1 MGIQISH
8 LNKWFNHYHALN
20 DINLTIEKGKLVA
33 LLGPSGCGKTSLL
46 RIIAGL
52 ELPTSGHIFFEN
64 QDISKEDIRNRHIGY
79 VFQNFALFPH
89 MKVIDNIAF
98 GLRIKPKKVRLSP
111 KEITKKAQFL
121 LEMVQLEHVANHYPH
136 ELSGGQCQRI
146 ALARTLAINPKI
158 LLLDEPFSALDTKV
172 RRELRRWLTQF
183 HQDIHLTT
191 IFVTHDQEEA
201 MEIADRVVIMNRG
214 VIEQIGSPIEILNNP
229 TNDFVYNF
237 LGDSNN
243 LRIGEKSFNFRPYE
257 IDIQINDISPIGYY
271 PAEVIDIRPLGALMK
286 LVLKPQQCTSHIEA
300 QIPKTIPKIH
310 NLKKGQIIYFKP
322 ILDFEI

>member
-20 DINLTIEKGKLVA
+20 DINLTIEKGELVA

-172 RRELRRWLTQF
+172 RRELRRWLTRF
-183 HQDIHLTT
+183 HQEIQLTT
-191 IFVTHDQEEA
+191 LFVTHDQEEA

-214 VIEQIGSPIEILNNP
+214 IIEQIGSPIEILNNP
-229 TNDFVYNF
+229 ANDFVYNF

-286 LVLKPQQCTSHIEA
+286 LVLKHQQCTSHIEA

>member
-20 DINLTIEKGKLVA
+20 DINLTIEKGELVA

-183 HQDIHLTT
+183 HQEIHLTT

-214 VIEQIGSPIEILNNP
+214 VIEQTGSPIEILNNP
-229 TNDFVYNF
+229 ANDFVYNF

-271 PAEVIDIRPLGALMK
+271 PAEVIDIRPLGALLK

-300 QIPKTIPKIH
+300 QIPNTIPKIQ

>member
-20 DINLTIEKGKLVA
+20 DINLTIEKGELVA

-98 GLRIKPKKVRLSP
+98 GLRIKPKKIRLSP

-172 RRELRRWLTQF
+172 RRELRRWLTRF
-183 HQDIHLTT
+183 HQEIQLTT
-191 IFVTHDQEEA
+191 LFVTHDQEEA

-229 TNDFVYNF
+229 ANDFVYNF

>member
-20 DINLTIEKGKLVA
+20 DINLTIEKGELVA

-183 HQDIHLTT
+183 HQEIHLTT

-229 TNDFVYNF
+229 ANDFVYNF

>member
-98 GLRIKPKKVRLSP
+98 GLRIKPKKLRLSP

-172 RRELRRWLTQF
+172 RRELRRWLTRF
-183 HQDIHLTT
+183 HQEIQLTT
-191 IFVTHDQEEA
+191 LFVTHDQEEA

-229 TNDFVYNF
+229 ANDFVYNF

>member
-20 DINLTIEKGKLVA
+20 DINLTIEKGELVA

-183 HQDIHLTT
+183 HQEIHLTT

-229 TNDFVYNF
+229 ANDFVYNF

-271 PAEVIDIRPLGALMK
+271 PAEVI
-286 LVLKPQQCTSHIEA
+286 
-300 QIPKTIPKIH
+300 
-310 NLKKGQIIYFKP
+310 
-322 ILDFEI
+322 EIGRAHV

>member
-20 DINLTIEKGKLVA
+20 DINLTIEKGELVA

-183 HQDIHLTT
+183 HQEIHLTT

-229 TNDFVYNF
+229 VNDFVYNF

-271 PAEVIDIRPLGALMK
+271 PAEVIDIRPLGALLK

-300 QIPKTIPKIH
+300 QIPNTIPKIQ

>member
-20 DINLTIEKGKLVA
+20 DINLTIEKGELVA

-52 ELPTSGHIFFEN
+52 ELPTSGKIFFEN

-183 HQDIHLTT
+183 HQEIQLTT
-191 IFVTHDQEEA
+191 LFVTHDQEEA

-214 VIEQIGSPIEILNNP
+214 VIEQTGSPIEILNNP
-229 TNDFVYNF
+229 ANDFVYNF

-271 PAEVIDIRPLGALMK
+271 PAEIIDIRPLGALMK

>member
-20 DINLTIEKGKLVA
+20 DINLTIEKGELVA

-183 HQDIHLTT
+183 HQEIHLTT
-191 IFVTHDQEEA
+191 LFVTHDQEEA

-229 TNDFVYNF
+229 VNDFVYNF

-271 PAEVIDIRPLGALMK
+271 PAEVIDIRPLGALLK

-300 QIPKTIPKIH
+300 QIPKTIPKIQ

>member
-20 DINLTIEKGKLVA
+20 DINLTIEKGELVA

-183 HQDIHLTT
+183 HQEIHLTT

-214 VIEQIGSPIEILNNP
+214 IIEQIGSPIEILNNP
-229 TNDFVYNF
+229 ANDFVYNF

-271 PAEVIDIRPLGALMK
+271 PAEVIDIRPLGALLK

-300 QIPKTIPKIH
+300 QIPNTIPKIQ

>member
-172 RRELRRWLTQF
+172 RRELRRWLTRF
-183 HQDIHLTT
+183 HQEIQLTT
-191 IFVTHDQEEA
+191 LFVTHDQEEA

-229 TNDFVYNF
+229 ANDFVYNF

>member
-20 DINLTIEKGKLVA
+20 DINLTIEKGELVA

-98 GLRIKPKKVRLSP
+98 GLRIKPKKLRLSP

-121 LEMVQLEHVANHYPH
+121 LEMVQL
-136 ELSGGQCQRI
+136 
-146 ALARTLAINPKI
+146 
-158 LLLDEPFSALDTKV
+158 
-172 RRELRRWLTQF
+172 
-183 HQDIHLTT
+183 
-191 IFVTHDQEEA
+191 
-201 MEIADRVVIMNRG
+201 
-214 VIEQIGSPIEILNNP
+214 
-229 TNDFVYNF
+229 
-237 LGDSNN
+237 
-243 LRIGEKSFNFRPYE
+243 
-257 IDIQINDISPIGYY
+257 
-271 PAEVIDIRPLGALMK
+271 
-286 LVLKPQQCTSHIEA
+286 
-300 QIPKTIPKIH
+300 
-310 NLKKGQIIYFKP
+310 
-322 ILDFEI
+322 

>member
-20 DINLTIEKGKLVA
+20 DINLTIEKGELVA

-52 ELPTSGHIFFEN
+52 EFPTSGHIFFEN

-183 HQDIHLTT
+183 HQEIHLTT

-229 TNDFVYNF
+229 ANDFVYNF

-271 PAEVIDIRPLGALMK
+271 PAEVIDIRPLGALLK

-300 QIPKTIPKIH
+300 QIPNTIPKIQ

>member
-20 DINLTIEKGKLVA
+20 DINLTIEKGELVA

-183 HQDIHLTT
+183 HQEIHLTT

-229 TNDFVYNF
+229 ANDFVYNF

-271 PAEVIDIRPLGALMK
+271 PAEVIDIRPLGALLK

-300 QIPKTIPKIH
+300 QIPNTIPKIQ

>member
-98 GLRIKPKKVRLSP
+98 GLRIKPKKLRLSP

-172 RRELRRWLTQF
+172 RRELRRWLTRF
-183 HQDIHLTT
+183 HQEIQLTT
-191 IFVTHDQEEA
+191 LFVTHDQEEA

-229 TNDFVYNF
+229 ANDFVYNF

-271 PAEVIDIRPLGALMK
+271 PAEVIDIRPLGALLK

>member
-20 DINLTIEKGKLVA
+20 DINLTIEKGELVA

-183 HQDIHLTT
+183 HQEIHLTT
-191 IFVTHDQEEA
+191 LFVTHDQEEA

-214 VIEQIGSPIEILNNP
+214 IIEQIGSPIEILNNP
-229 TNDFVYNF
+229 ANDFVYNF

-271 PAEVIDIRPLGALMK
+271 PAEVIDIRPLGALLK

-300 QIPKTIPKIH
+300 QIPNTIPKIQ

>member
-20 DINLTIEKGKLVA
+20 DINLTIEKGELVA

-111 KEITKKAQFL
+111 KEIMKKAQFL

-183 HQDIHLTT
+183 HQEIHLTT

-229 TNDFVYNF
+229 ANDFVYNF

>member
-20 DINLTIEKGKLVA
+20 DINLTIEKGELVA

-172 RRELRRWLTQF
+172 RRELRRWLTRF
-183 HQDIHLTT
+183 HQEIQLTT
-191 IFVTHDQEEA
+191 LFVTHDQEEA

-214 VIEQIGSPIEILNNP
+214 IIEQIGSPIEILNNP
-229 TNDFVYNF
+229 ANDFVYNF